1 MGMTRPQSQRD
12 SNQSRGTDAR
22 AKRGLRA
29 KNKDRLK
36 SDRQENMA
44 GKPGANKDQ
53 YGSRHNRDEVTS
65 QQAVF
70 GKPRGK
76 QDYGFREGPQET
88 RRVTGERNRE
98 PGRRRQKSGTAK
110 KRGAR

>member
-1 MGMTRPQSQRD
+1 MTRPQSQRD
-12 SNQSRGTDAR
+12 SNQSRGIDAR
-22 AKRGLRA
+22 NTRGLRA

-53 YGSRHNRDEVTS
+53 YGSRHNRDEITS
-65 QQAVF
+65 QQKVF

-76 QDYGFREGPQET
+76 QDYGFREGPQKT
-88 RRVTGERNRE
+88 RKATGEKNRE
-98 PGRRRQKSGTAK
+98 PGGRRPKSGNSPK
-110 KRGAR
+110 KRGG

>member
-22 AKRGLRA
+22 GIRGTRA

-53 YGSRHNRDEVTS
+53 FGSRHNRDEITS
-65 QQAVF
+65 QQKTF

-76 QDYGFREGPQET
+76 QDYGVRESPQQT
-88 RRVTGERNRE
+88 RKVTGAKNRE
-98 PGRRRQKSGTAK
+98 PGSRQPKSGNSPK
-110 KRGAR
+110 KQGG